1 MNVTVFVSDVN
12 DNSPQ
17 FTLPGGYQFS
27 VVEGVAGLILGVVKV
42 NQQGFFLDCRAEGK
56 TKERNYFIYESML
69 LTNAEAKKPSP
80 FLRHFKNK
88 KSC

>member
-27 VVEGVAGLILGVVKV
+27 VVEGVAGLTVGAVKV
-42 NQQGFFLDCRAEGK
+42 NQQFLLSTCS
-56 TKERNYFIYESML
+56 ESRLVLVL
-69 LTNAEAKKPSP
+69 LPII
-80 FLRHFKNK
+80 
-88 KSC
+88 